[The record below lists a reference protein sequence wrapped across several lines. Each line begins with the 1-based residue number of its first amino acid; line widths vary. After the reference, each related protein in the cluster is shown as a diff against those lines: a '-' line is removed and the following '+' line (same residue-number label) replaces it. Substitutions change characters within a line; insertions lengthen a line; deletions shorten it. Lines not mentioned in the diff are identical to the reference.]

1 MESYCPSPLLRYVKL
16 VHIYIYSKLK
26 FQYMLFSVQEVDS
39 GMYACVATTPG
50 GNMGSATV
58 TVEVYSK

>member
-1 MESYCPSPLLRYVKL
+1 
-16 VHIYIYSKLK
+16 
-26 FQYMLFSVQEVDS
+26 MLFSVQEVDS

-58 TVEVYSK
+58 TVEVYSE